1 MATPQSRKPS
11 VEPTTSL
18 ATLLVDGN
26 DAAFRQFVHD
36 LLAFSAR
43 LQAVRDSLGAIVGL
57 SGAEYTTLIAI
68 AHLSANGEKV
78 GINMVAEHLHF
89 SGAFITI
96 GVNKMV
102 ALGLVAKRVDS
113 EDRRRVIL
121 RITPKAR
128 ALLNQ
133 LAPVQRPANDRL
145 FDCLTTSDFDR
156 LSKRLPMM
164 VDAADDVLRT
174 LEALSEAKRRRAARE
189 A

>member
-1 MATPQSRKPS
+1 MTTLKSRKPS

-18 ATLLVDGN
+18 PTLLVDG
-26 DAAFRQFVHD
+26 DDGAFRQFVHD

-43 LQAVRDSLGAIVGL
+43 LQAVRDGLGAAIGL

-102 ALGLVAKRVDS
+102 ALGLIAKGVDS
-113 EDRRRVIL
+113 QDRRRVIL

-128 ALLNQ
+128 TLLNQ

-145 FDCLTTSDFDR
+145 FDCLTVSDFER

-174 LEALSEAKRRRAARE
+174 LEAYSAAKKRRSAGE
-189 A
+189 G